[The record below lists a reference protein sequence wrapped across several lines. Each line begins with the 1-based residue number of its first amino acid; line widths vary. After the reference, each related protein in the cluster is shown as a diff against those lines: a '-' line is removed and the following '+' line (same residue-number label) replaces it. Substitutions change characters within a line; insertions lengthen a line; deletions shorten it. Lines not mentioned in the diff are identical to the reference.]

1 MEMCSVCENYC
12 LVCAVLCLK
21 KKKTLKGKNE
31 TPYSMAM
38 EFSINKLQ
46 FPKLVVI

>member
-1 MEMCSVCENYC
+1 MEMCSVCQRNGI
-12 LVCAVLCLK
+12 VCAVLCL

-38 EFSINKLQ
+38 EFSINKLR